1 MPAAAVTLSQHDLEV
16 LACRVADQIIAR
28 QFGEAAKLIDE
39 LADAVREVRE
49 VPPPKDSPR
58 R

>member
-1 MPAAAVTLSQHDLEV
+1 MPAAVILSQHDIEV

-28 QFGEAAKLIDE
+28 QFGEAAKLIDQ
-39 LADAVREVRE
+39 LAAAVREARE
-49 VPPPKDSPR
+49 DPPPPTDSER